1 MCENICTCRESREW
15 GKICAHSLAVG
26 LAWLAPASPAPVVS
40 TGENA
45 GTPPSR
51 FVSLG
56 EAGARPIALHFILPP
71 NFRAAWEKRQV
82 MICIEAEMAGRRLML
97 DALPRNE
104 QFGCDDSDLIA
115 LNSLGQEAAAV
126 NLLSGSAFLQW
137 LPALRGHPRL
147 TFGRSGP
154 ARVRAEV
161 YRPQILLQRAGAVFE
176 LTARL
181 GANEVPLVAGT
192 DAWLWRG
199 GDFLEIGRNLPLRLA
214 SLLGEPLRLRPQTA
228 DEFLA
233 LEAPALARSRGP

>member
-1 MCENICTCRESREW
+1 MKAARELVKAGRVSDATYEPPLLAGEVREGQKRYRAGLRIRSASDVENICTCRESREW

-26 LAWLAPASPAPVVS
+26 LAWLAPPAPAPVLSVS
-40 TGENA
+40 ENA

-56 EAGARPIALHFILPP
+56 EAGARPIVLHFILPP

-115 LNSLGQEAAAV
+115 LNSLGEEAAAV

-137 LPALRGHPRL
+137 LAGRARASAAQLRKVWSGSRP
-147 TFGRSGP
+147 GRSLP
-154 ARVRAEV
+154 A
-161 YRPQILLQRAGAVFE
+161 
-176 LTARL
+176 
-181 GANEVPLVAGT
+181 ANP
-192 DAWLWRG
+192 
-199 GDFLEIGRNLPLRLA
+199 
-214 SLLGEPLRLRPQTA
+214 S
-228 DEFLA
+228 
-233 LEAPALARSRGP
+233 PACR